1 MKTVTNVINSI
12 TLAVALSTIT
22 LVTKVQA
29 DSSFSVNSTYV
40 DTHDNNGT
48 HYEESRSLSST
59 EDTHDDLTLSALH
72 ETQSTVDVSNN
83 AVSEDTHTNEEK
95 KTSDDT
101 HANSAHANSESSAI
115 YPKKI
120 SQVPYSALGVL
131 PTSAHANSES
141 SAIYPK
147 KISQVPYSA
156 LGVLPTSEADE
167 QFSYGDDP
175 LQTIYTWHGRSSTNE
190 MYADKALIFIH
201 GGCWLNAYGYE
212 HAKGM
217 YHALAELGM
226 GVYVTEYRRVGDEGG
241 GWPGSLDDVTQA
253 ISTALKRIENEGRYT
268 NIYIAGHS
276 AGGHLALLAAQR
288 LSSSS
293 LSLSRANIKRI
304 IGLAA
309 ITDIQSY
316 AMGHNSCQSATAKF
330 MNGTPEDV
338 PTAYQ
343 RATPRPTHGSLP
355 ITLLQ
360 GDADSIVPARHAVL
374 SGTNP
379 KIIKNGGH
387 FDWLHPES
395 TSFDALLEVISEH
408 DE

>member
-12 TLAVALSTIT
+12 TLAVALSTLT
-22 LVTKVQA
+22 LVAKVQA
-29 DSSFSVNSTYV
+29 DSSFSVNSTYA

-48 HYEESRSLSST
+48 HYEESRSLSSN

-72 ETQSTVDVSNN
+72 ETQSTVDGSDD

-101 HANSAHANSESSAI
+101 HAN
-115 YPKKI
+115 
-120 SQVPYSALGVL
+120 
-131 PTSAHANSES
+131 SAHANSES

-175 LQTIYTWHGRSSTNE
+175 LQTIYTWHGRLSTNE

-293 LSLSRANIKRI
+293 LNLSRANIKRI

-316 AMGHNSCQSATAKF
+316 AMGHNSCQLATAKF

-374 SGTNP
+374 SGTNQ

>member
-12 TLAVALSTIT
+12 TLAVALSTLT
-22 LVTKVQA
+22 LVAKVQA
-29 DSSFSVNSTYV
+29 DSSFSVNSTYA

-48 HYEESRSLSST
+48 HYEESRSLSSN
-59 EDTHDDLTLSALH
+59 EDTHDDLTLSPLH

-131 PTSAHANSES
+131 PTS
-141 SAIYPK
+141 
-147 KISQVPYSA
+147 
-156 LGVLPTSEADE
+156 EADE
-167 QFSYGDDP
+167 QFSYGDDL

-293 LSLSRANIKRI
+293 LNLSRANIKRI

-316 AMGHNSCQSATAKF
+316 AMGHNSCQLATAKF

-374 SGTNP
+374 SGTNQ

>member
-1 MKTVTNVINSI
+1 MKTVTYVINSI
-12 TLAVALSTIT
+12 TLAVALSTLT
-22 LVTKVQA
+22 FVAKVQA
-29 DSSFSVNSTYV
+29 DSSFSVNSTYA

-48 HYEESRSLSST
+48 HYDESRSLSSN

-72 ETQSTVDVSNN
+72 ETQSTVDGSDD

-101 HANSAHANSESSAI
+101 HAN
-115 YPKKI
+115 
-120 SQVPYSALGVL
+120 
-131 PTSAHANSES
+131 SAHANSES

-293 LSLSRANIKRI
+293 LNLSRANIKRI

-374 SGTNP
+374 SGTNQ

>member
-12 TLAVALSTIT
+12 TLAVALSTLT
-22 LVTKVQA
+22 LVAKVQA
-29 DSSFSVNSTYV
+29 DSSFSVNSTYA

-48 HYEESRSLSST
+48 HYEESRSLSSN

-72 ETQSTVDVSNN
+72 ETQSTVDVSDD

-131 PTSAHANSES
+131 PTS
-141 SAIYPK
+141 
-147 KISQVPYSA
+147 
-156 LGVLPTSEADE
+156 EADE
-167 QFSYGDDP
+167 QFSYGDDL

-293 LSLSRANIKRI
+293 LNLSRANIKRI

-374 SGTNP
+374 SGTNQ

>member
-29 DSSFSVNSTYV
+29 DSSFSVNSTNA
-40 DTHDNNGT
+40 DTHGNNGT
-48 HYEESRSLSST
+48 HYEESRSLSSN

-95 KTSDDT
+95 KISDNT
-101 HANSAHANSESSAI
+101 HAN
-115 YPKKI
+115 
-120 SQVPYSALGVL
+120 
-131 PTSAHANSES
+131 SAHANSES

-175 LQTIYTWHGRSSTNE
+175 LQTIYTWHGRLSANA

-241 GWPGSLDDVTQA
+241 GWPGSLDDVIQA

-293 LSLSRANIKRI
+293 LNLSRANIKRI

-316 AMGHNSCQSATAKF
+316 AKGHNSCQSATAKF

-374 SGTNP
+374 SGTNQ

>member
-1 MKTVTNVINSI
+1 MKTVTYVINSI
-12 TLAVALSTIT
+12 TLAVALSTLT
-22 LVTKVQA
+22 LVAKVQA
-29 DSSFSVNSTYV
+29 DSSFSVNSTYA

-48 HYEESRSLSST
+48 HYEESRSLSSN

-72 ETQSTVDVSNN
+72 ETQSTVDGSDD

-101 HANSAHANSESSAI
+101 HAN
-115 YPKKI
+115 
-120 SQVPYSALGVL
+120 
-131 PTSAHANSES
+131 SAHANSES

-293 LSLSRANIKRI
+293 LNLSRANIKRI

-374 SGTNP
+374 SGTNQ

>member
-1 MKTVTNVINSI
+1 MKTVTYVINSI
-12 TLAVALSTIT
+12 ALAVALSTLT
-22 LVTKVQA
+22 LVAKVQA
-29 DSSFSVNSTYV
+29 DSSFSVNSTYA

-48 HYEESRSLSST
+48 HYEESRPLSNN
-59 EDTHDDLTLSALH
+59 EDTHDDLTPSALH
-72 ETQSTVDVSNN
+72 ETQSTVDGSDD
-83 AVSEDTHTNEEK
+83 AVSDDTHTNEEK

-101 HANSAHANSESSAI
+101 HANSAHAN
-115 YPKKI
+115 
-120 SQVPYSALGVL
+120 
-131 PTSAHANSES
+131 NES

-167 QFSYGDDP
+167 QFGYGDDP
-175 LQTIYTWHGRSSTNE
+175 LQTIYTWHGRSSTNG

-226 GVYVTEYRRVGDEGG
+226 GVYVTEYRRVGDKGG

-293 LSLSRANIKRI
+293 LNLSRANIKRI

-316 AMGHNSCQSATAKF
+316 AMRHNSCQSATAKF
-330 MNGTPEDV
+330 MNGMPEDV
-338 PTAYQ
+338 PTSYQ

-374 SGTNP
+374 SGTNQ

>member
-1 MKTVTNVINSI
+1 MKTVTYVINSI
-12 TLAVALSTIT
+12 TLAVALSTLT
-22 LVTKVQA
+22 LVAKVQA
-29 DSSFSVNSTYV
+29 DSSFSVNSTYA

-48 HYEESRSLSST
+48 HYEESRSLSSN

-72 ETQSTVDVSNN
+72 ETQSIVDVSND

-101 HANSAHANSESSAI
+101 HAN
-115 YPKKI
+115 
-120 SQVPYSALGVL
+120 
-131 PTSAHANSES
+131 SAHANSES

-175 LQTIYTWHGRSSTNE
+175 LQTIYTWHGRLSANA

-293 LSLSRANIKRI
+293 LNLSRADIKRI

-316 AMGHNSCQSATAKF
+316 AKGHNSCQSATAKF

-374 SGTNP
+374 SGTNQ

>member
-1 MKTVTNVINSI
+1 MKTVTYVINSI
-12 TLAVALSTIT
+12 TLAVALSTQT
-22 LVTKVQA
+22 LVAKVQA
-29 DSSFSVNSTYV
+29 DSSFSVNSTYA

-48 HYEESRSLSST
+48 QYEESRSLSSN
-59 EDTHDDLTLSALH
+59 EDTHDDLTLSTLH
-72 ETQSTVDVSNN
+72 ETQSTVDGSDD

-131 PTSAHANSES
+131 PTS
-141 SAIYPK
+141 
-147 KISQVPYSA
+147 
-156 LGVLPTSEADE
+156 EADE
-167 QFSYGDDP
+167 QFSYGDDL

-343 RATPRPTHGSLP
+343 RATPSSTHGSLP

-374 SGTNP
+374 SGTNQ

>member
-1 MKTVTNVINSI
+1 MKTVTYVINSI
-12 TLAVALSTIT
+12 TLAVALSTLT
-22 LVTKVQA
+22 LVAKVQA
-29 DSSFSVNSTYV
+29 DSSFSVNSTYA

-48 HYEESRSLSST
+48 HYDESRSLSSN

-72 ETQSTVDVSNN
+72 EIQSTVDGSDD

-95 KTSDDT
+95 KTSDNT
-101 HANSAHANSESSAI
+101 HAN
-115 YPKKI
+115 
-120 SQVPYSALGVL
+120 
-131 PTSAHANSES
+131 SAHANSES

-167 QFSYGDDP
+167 QFSYGDDL

-293 LSLSRANIKRI
+293 LNLSRANIKRI

-360 GDADSIVPARHAVL
+360 GDADSIVPARHAEL
-374 SGTNP
+374 SGTNQ

>member
-1 MKTVTNVINSI
+1 MKTVTYVINSI
-12 TLAVALSTIT
+12 TLAVALSTLT
-22 LVTKVQA
+22 FVAKVQA
-29 DSSFSVNSTYV
+29 DSSFSVNSTYA

-48 HYEESRSLSST
+48 HYDESRSLSSN
-59 EDTHDDLTLSALH
+59 EDTHDDLTLSPLH
-72 ETQSTVDVSNN
+72 ETQSIVNVSDD

-131 PTSAHANSES
+131 
-141 SAIYPK
+141 
-147 KISQVPYSA
+147 
-156 LGVLPTSEADE
+156 LTSEADE

-175 LQTIYTWHGRSSTNE
+175 LQTIYTWHGRLSANA

-293 LSLSRANIKRI
+293 LNLSRANIKRI

-374 SGTNP
+374 SGTNQ

>member
-72 ETQSTVDVSNN
+72 ETQSTVDGSDD

-101 HANSAHANSESSAI
+101 HANSESSA
-115 YPKKI
+115 
-120 SQVPYSALGVL
+120 
-131 PTSAHANSES
+131 N
-141 SAIYPK
+141 YPK

-167 QFSYGDDP
+167 QFSYGDDL

-293 LSLSRANIKRI
+293 LNLSRANIKRI

-374 SGTNP
+374 SGTNQ
-379 KIIKNGGH
+379 KITKNGGH

>member
-1 MKTVTNVINSI
+1 MKTVTYVINSI
-12 TLAVALSTIT
+12 TLAVVLSTLT
-22 LVTKVQA
+22 FVAKVQA
-29 DSSFSVNSTYV
+29 DSSFSVNSTYA
-40 DTHDNNGT
+40 DTHGNNGT
-48 HYEESRSLSST
+48 HYDESRSLSSN

-72 ETQSTVDVSNN
+72 ETQSTVDGSDD

-101 HANSAHANSESSAI
+101 HANSESSAI

-131 PTSAHANSES
+131 
-141 SAIYPK
+141 
-147 KISQVPYSA
+147 
-156 LGVLPTSEADE
+156 LTSEADE

-190 MYADKALIFIH
+190 KYADKALIFIH

-293 LSLSRANIKRI
+293 LNLSRANIKRI

>member
-1 MKTVTNVINSI
+1 MKTVTYVINSI
-12 TLAVALSTIT
+12 ALAVALSTLT
-22 LVTKVQA
+22 LVAKVQA
-29 DSSFSVNSTYV
+29 DSSFSVNSTYA

-48 HYEESRSLSST
+48 HYEESRPLSSN
-59 EDTHDDLTLSALH
+59 EDTHDDLTLSVLH
-72 ETQSTVDVSNN
+72 EAQSTVDGSDD
-83 AVSEDTHTNEEK
+83 AVSDDTHTNEEK
-95 KTSDDT
+95 KTLDDT
-101 HANSAHANSESSAI
+101 HANSAHAN
-115 YPKKI
+115 
-120 SQVPYSALGVL
+120 
-131 PTSAHANSES
+131 NES

-175 LQTIYTWHGRSSTNE
+175 LQTIYTWHGRSSTNG

-226 GVYVTEYRRVGDEGG
+226 GVYVTEYRRVGDKGG

-293 LSLSRANIKRI
+293 LNLSRANIKRI

-330 MNGTPEDV
+330 MNGMPEDV

-374 SGTNP
+374 SGTNQ

>member
-12 TLAVALSTIT
+12 TLAVALSTLT
-22 LVTKVQA
+22 LVAKVQA
-29 DSSFSVNSTYV
+29 DSSFSVNSTYA

-48 HYEESRSLSST
+48 HYEESRSLSSN

-72 ETQSTVDVSNN
+72 EIQSTVDGSDD

-95 KTSDDT
+95 KTSDNT
-101 HANSAHANSESSAI
+101 HAN
-115 YPKKI
+115 
-120 SQVPYSALGVL
+120 
-131 PTSAHANSES
+131 SAHANSES

-293 LSLSRANIKRI
+293 LNLSRANIKRI

-374 SGTNP
+374 SGTNQ

>member
-1 MKTVTNVINSI
+1 MKTVTYVINSI
-12 TLAVALSTIT
+12 TLAVALSTLT
-22 LVTKVQA
+22 LVAKVQA
-29 DSSFSVNSTYV
+29 DSSFSVNSTYA

-48 HYEESRSLSST
+48 HYDESRSLSSN

-72 ETQSTVDVSNN
+72 ETQSTVDVSDD

-101 HANSAHANSESSAI
+101 HAN
-115 YPKKI
+115 
-120 SQVPYSALGVL
+120 
-131 PTSAHANSES
+131 SAHANSES

-293 LSLSRANIKRI
+293 LNLSRADIKRI

-316 AMGHNSCQSATAKF
+316 AKGHNSCQSATAKF

-374 SGTNP
+374 SGTNQ

>member
-1 MKTVTNVINSI
+1 MKTVTYVINSI
-12 TLAVALSTIT
+12 TLAVALSTLT
-22 LVTKVQA
+22 FVAKVQA
-29 DSSFSVNSTYV
+29 DSSFSVNSTYA

-48 HYEESRSLSST
+48 HYEESRSLSSN

-72 ETQSTVDVSNN
+72 ETQSTVDGSDD

-101 HANSAHANSESSAI
+101 HAN
-115 YPKKI
+115 
-120 SQVPYSALGVL
+120 
-131 PTSAHANSES
+131 SAHANSES

-190 MYADKALIFIH
+190 KYADKALIFIH

>member
-1 MKTVTNVINSI
+1 MKTVTYVINSI
-12 TLAVALSTIT
+12 ALAVALSTLT
-22 LVTKVQA
+22 LVAKVQA
-29 DSSFSVNSTYV
+29 DSSFSVNSTYA

-48 HYEESRSLSST
+48 HYEESRSLSSN
-59 EDTHDDLTLSALH
+59 EDTHDDLTLSVLH
-72 ETQSTVDVSNN
+72 EAQSTVDGSDD

-101 HANSAHANSESSAI
+101 HANSAHAN
-115 YPKKI
+115 
-120 SQVPYSALGVL
+120 
-131 PTSAHANSES
+131 NES

-175 LQTIYTWHGRSSTNE
+175 LQTIYTWHGRSSTNG

-293 LSLSRANIKRI
+293 LNLSRANIKRI

-374 SGTNP
+374 SGTNQ

>member
-12 TLAVALSTIT
+12 TLAVALSTLT
-22 LVTKVQA
+22 LVAKVQA
-29 DSSFSVNSTYV
+29 DSSFSVNSTYA

-48 HYEESRSLSST
+48 HYEESRSLSSN
-59 EDTHDDLTLSALH
+59 EDTHDDLTLSPLH
-72 ETQSTVDVSNN
+72 ETQSIVDVSND

-95 KTSDDT
+95 KTSDNT
-101 HANSAHANSESSAI
+101 HAN
-115 YPKKI
+115 
-120 SQVPYSALGVL
+120 
-131 PTSAHANSES
+131 SAHANSES

-167 QFSYGDDP
+167 QFSYGDDL

-293 LSLSRANIKRI
+293 LNLSRANIKRI

-374 SGTNP
+374 SGTNQ
-379 KIIKNGGH
+379 KITKNGGH

>member
-1 MKTVTNVINSI
+1 MKTVTYVINSI
-12 TLAVALSTIT
+12 TLAVALSTLT
-22 LVTKVQA
+22 LVAKVQA
-29 DSSFSVNSTYV
+29 DSSFSVNSTYA

-48 HYEESRSLSST
+48 HYEESRSLSSN

-72 ETQSTVDVSNN
+72 EIQSTVDGSDD

-95 KTSDDT
+95 KTSDNT
-101 HANSAHANSESSAI
+101 HAN
-115 YPKKI
+115 
-120 SQVPYSALGVL
+120 
-131 PTSAHANSES
+131 SAHANSES

-217 YHALAELGM
+217 YHALAELGV

-293 LSLSRANIKRI
+293 LNLSRANIKRI

-374 SGTNP
+374 SGTNQ